1 MNPFVFS
8 ATGFRL
14 AEVGVD
20 RLDEVIFPDFRAGE
34 IVTAGLTLVDGSRT
48 SGSGEGTASIGLY
61 GRLSFAGGIP
71 TITVTR
77 PRFRLRRK
85 DRAPITTTVDT
96 LGRYH
101 WAAEVS
107 GPKPYTVHVSTAT
120 QKREY
125 HLV

>member
-1 MNPFVFS
+1 MNPFNFS
-8 ATGFRL
+8 STGFRL
-14 AEVGVD
+14 TEVGED
-20 RLDEVIFPDFRAGE
+20 RLDEVICPDFRSGE

-48 SGSGEGTASIGLY
+48 SVSADGPASIGLY

-85 DRAPITTTVDT
+85 NRAPITTTVDT

-107 GPKPYTVHVSTAT
+107 GPKPYTVHVSTPS
-120 QKREY
+120 QKWER